1 MAPNPNLRAPE
12 AAKYLRMSTSTLA
25 KFRCYGGGPAY
36 SKAGSRLV
44 LYSLD
49 DLVAWLKHRQCAST
63 SCHTAME
70 LNK

>member
-1 MAPNPNLRAPE
+1 MPPNPILRAPE

-44 LYSLD
+44 LYYQE

-63 SCHTAME
+63 SSYAAME